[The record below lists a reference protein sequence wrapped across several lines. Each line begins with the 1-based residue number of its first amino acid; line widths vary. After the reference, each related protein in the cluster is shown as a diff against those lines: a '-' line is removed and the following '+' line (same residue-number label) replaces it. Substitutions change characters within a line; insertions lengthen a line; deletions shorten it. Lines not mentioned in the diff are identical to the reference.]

1 MSTSLEPQ
9 THPSLTLAL
18 PPVLLELRDVRY
30 VYPDGTPALRG
41 ISLRLAAGE
50 KAALVGLNG
59 AGKSTLLMHLNGILR
74 AASGA
79 VLVEGVPVTGATVR
93 HIRARVGMVFQ
104 DPDDQLFSPTVFDDV
119 AFGPLHMGMAEAEV
133 RARVSRALEQV
144 GMSGFDRRVPHH
156 LSPGQRKRIAIATV
170 LAMDPVLLALDEPS
184 AGLDPR
190 ARRELIALLRAL
202 PQAMLVATHDLSMVA
217 EVFPRAIVLSEGLVA
232 YDGPSASL
240 LSNTALLE
248 QYGLC

>member
-1 MSTSLEPQ
+1 M
-9 THPSLTLAL
+9 

>member
-9 THPSLTLAL
+9 IHSSPTLAS
-18 PPVLLELRDVRY
+18 PTALLELRDVRY

-41 ISLRLAAGE
+41 VSLRLAAGE

-59 AGKSTLLMHLNGILR
+59 AGKSTLLLHLNGILR

-79 VLVEGVPVTGATVR
+79 VLVEGVPVTGATAR
-93 HIRARVGMVFQ
+93 RIRARVGMLFQ
-104 DPDDQLFSPTVFDDV
+104 DPDDQLFSPTVFDDI

-144 GMSGFDRRVPHH
+144 GMSGFERRMPHH
-156 LSPGQRKRIAIATV
+156 LSLGQRKRIAIATV

-202 PQAMLVATHDLSMVA
+202 PQAMLVATHDLPMVA
-217 EVFPRAIVLSEGLVA
+217 ETLPRAIVLSEGLVA

-240 LSNTALLE
+240 LSNADLLE

>member
-9 THPSLTLAL
+9 IHSSPPLAS
-18 PPVLLELRDVRY
+18 PTALLELRDVRY

-41 ISLRLAAGE
+41 VSLRLAAGE

-59 AGKSTLLMHLNGILR
+59 AGKSTLLLHLNGILR

-79 VLVEGVPVTGATVR
+79 VLVEGVPVTGATAR
-93 HIRARVGMVFQ
+93 HIRARVGMLFQ
-104 DPDDQLFSPTVFDDV
+104 DPDDQLFSPTVFDDI

-144 GMSGFDRRVPHH
+144 GMSGFERRMPHH
-156 LSPGQRKRIAIATV
+156 LSLGQRKRIAIATV

-202 PQAMLVATHDLSMVA
+202 PQAMLVATHDLPMVA
-217 EVFPRAIVLSEGLVA
+217 ETLPRAIVLSEGLVA

-240 LSNTALLE
+240 LSNAALLE